1 MLDIDNLTVA
11 NLPHSILMIGERG
24 GMQNEICNELAA
36 HFGMQCIDITN
47 NITKEYIDQVFLSPN
62 PSFYVINITEI
73 DYRRQNMML
82 KLFEEPGPF
91 TFIILIAENIDDV
104 IDTIYNRSYVIKL
117 KSYTREEL
125 EPYVIKDKD
134 LVLDLCSTPG
144 QVEIANHTD
153 IKALYKLCETI
164 ISSMKNAN
172 YANALSIADKINYK
186 DEYDKFDLYLFIKAF
201 SNLLLSKLRLN
212 YDKLCYNYLMITK
225 DLNSKVWRVNNKKQQ
240 VEYFITNLWEAARCL

>member
-1 MLDIDNLTVA
+1 MLDTDNLTI
-11 NLPHSILMIGERG
+11 NNMPHSILMVGEKG

-36 HFGMQCIDITN
+36 HFGMQCI
-47 NITKEYIDQVFLSPN
+47 NITDNINKEYIDQIFLSPN
-62 PSFYVINITEI
+62 PAFYVINITEI

-91 TFIILIAENIDDV
+91 TFIILTAESIDDV
-104 IDTIYNRSYVIKL
+104 IDTIYNRSYIIKL
-117 KSYTREEL
+117 RAYTREEL
-125 EPYVIKDKD
+125 EPCILGDKE
-134 LVLDLCSTPG
+134 LILNLCSTPG
-144 QVEIANHTD
+144 QIEIANHTD

-201 SNLLLSKLRLN
+201 SNLLLSRLKLN
-212 YDKLCYNYLMITK
+212 SDKLYYKYLIALK
-225 DLNSKVWRVNNKKQQ
+225 ELDHNVWRVSNKRQQ
-240 VEYFITNLWEAARCL
+240 VEYFITNLWEASRC